1 MHYYSCGGS
10 VIVLTLC
17 ERSALARG
25 HSTKTLPAEMSF
37 KEVESSYAQLMLQ
50 YANERLLFHIKA

>member
-1 MHYYSCGGS
+1 MHYDCGGS

-25 HSTKTLPAEMSF
+25 HSTKASF
-37 KEVESSYAQLMLQ
+37 KEVESSYTQLMLQ
-50 YANERLLFHIKA
+50 YANERSLFHIKTRDT